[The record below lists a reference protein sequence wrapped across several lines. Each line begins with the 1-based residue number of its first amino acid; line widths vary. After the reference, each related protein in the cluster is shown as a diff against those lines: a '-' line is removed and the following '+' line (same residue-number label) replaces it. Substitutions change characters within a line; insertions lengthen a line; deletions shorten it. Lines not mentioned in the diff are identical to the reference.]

1 MLALELRIPPVIQ
14 VIIIGV
20 AMWGLSSFFP
30 AFNASSIATTAVGA
44 IFILIGIA
52 LAALG
57 VLEFRKANTT
67 VDPRVPDKSSQLVE
81 TGVYRISRNPM
92 YLGFLLILS
101 GWAFYLMNYMAFV
114 LLPTFV
120 LFMNTYQIKPE
131 EKYMMQKFSKKFKAY
146 AARVRRWI

>member
-30 AFNASSIATTAVGA
+30 TFNASSNATTAVGA
-44 IFILIGIA
+44 IFILIGIV

-67 VDPRVPDKSSQLVE
+67 VDPRFPEKSSQLVE
-81 TGVYRISRNPM
+81 IGVYRISRNPM

-114 LLPTFV
+114 LLPAFV
-120 LFMNTYQIKPE
+120 LFMNSYQIKPE
-131 EKYMMQKFSKKFKAY
+131 EKYMMQKFSKEFKAY

>member
-1 MLALELRIPPVIQ
+1 VLALELRILPIIQ
-14 VIIIGV
+14 VIIMGV

-30 AFNASSIATTAVGA
+30 AFNAPSIATTAVGA
-44 IFILIGIA
+44 IFLFIGIA

-67 VDPRVPDKSSQLVE
+67 VDPRFPEKSSQLVE
-81 TGVYRISRNPM
+81 TAVYRISRNPM

-114 LLPTFV
+114 LLPVFV
-120 LFMNTYQIKPE
+120 VFMNTYQIKPE
-131 EKYMMQKFSKKFKAY
+131 EKHMMQKFSKEFKAY
-146 AARVRRWI
+146 AERVRRWI